1 MKVRFIVH
9 GLVYYTLILNSDI
22 YDMSLVGEEQSRLF
36 ISQDYCLLPLGLWIH
51 SIILILHE
59 FLMVLISFSPNN
71 HMRNFK
77 VRGFEQLPNDL
88 KLIDLKV
95 QHAPLKT

>member
-1 MKVRFIVH
+1 
-9 GLVYYTLILNSDI
+9 
-22 YDMSLVGEEQSRLF
+22 
-36 ISQDYCLLPLGLWIH
+36 
-51 SIILILHE
+51 
-59 FLMVLISFSPNN
+59 MVLISFSPNN